1 MKVNKPLIYLNI
13 VRDLVETF
21 IWNIVGKVSKLS
33 MQRCLFLLILIFH
46 IYLSILLFPPASP
59 SLAHISCSLSLPLST
74 SPSNLPSLSS
84 TPVSGHP
91 QPVGDPAPDL
101 GGRGLPGLCS
111 GGDRQGPV
119 TRDTHP
125 TGAGQRP
132 ARLWILLK
140 HKTPQGGRGQAS
152 VGDF

>member
-1 MKVNKPLIYLNI
+1 MDSNSSY
-13 VRDLVETF
+13 F
-21 IWNIVGKVSKLS
+21 
-33 MQRCLFLLILIFH
+33 
-46 IYLSILLFPPASP
+46 P
-59 SLAHISCSLSLPLST
+59 SLPFHPPLSTGLSLPPSLPPTHPSLPSSPFHSLSLSSSYFPL
-74 SPSNLPSLSS
+74 PLLPPPPLQE
-84 TPVSGHP
+84 PELLRLPEEPLSGHP